1 MAEILR
7 TLYAWFC
14 TCGDS
19 GYPQSDADAAET
31 FGRLHETDC
40 PTGKVEVRT
49 VEPL

>member
-1 MAEILR
+1 MTEILR

-19 GYPQSDADAAET
+19 GYPQSDREAAAE
-31 FGRLHETDC
+31 FGRLHERDC
-40 PTGKVEVRT
+40 VGTTTTRP